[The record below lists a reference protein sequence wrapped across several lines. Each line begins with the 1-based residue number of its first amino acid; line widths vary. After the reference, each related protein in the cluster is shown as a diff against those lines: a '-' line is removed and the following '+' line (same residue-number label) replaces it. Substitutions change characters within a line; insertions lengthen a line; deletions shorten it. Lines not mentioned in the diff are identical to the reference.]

1 MLYGFAMTICGQTL
15 TSEAREQI
23 QLLIDET
30 PDISRR
36 SLSKR
41 VCELLAWRH
50 PTGRLKEM
58 SCRKALSRLHQS
70 GVLRLPDA
78 VAVPGFA
85 RQTVVPEFSR
95 APVACS
101 LKELGTVTLLL
112 IANRLSA
119 EARIWK
125 ALMSGHYLGARPF
138 CAGVRYLIHS
148 TVHGYLGALAFG
160 PAAWSVAARDQY
172 IGWDESA
179 RRANLGRVLSNSRFF
194 LHPEVRVPHLA
205 SHVLGQ
211 AIRQVK
217 GDWQRRYGLEPLLVE
232 TFVEQSRFTGTSY
245 RAANWVQVGV
255 TTGRGR
261 QDGQRTA
268 AVKIKEMYLYPL
280 HKRWRTLLG
289 GALPVQPVPG
299 DWAEQEWGAAPL
311 GDARLVARLLTLGR
325 DRYARPQASIPQ
337 TCGSRAKTKAAYR
350 FFEHKDATLQNLLA
364 PHSAATI
371 QRMAQEKVVLAIQ
384 DTTSLNYSTH
394 PATENL
400 GPIGS
405 SPTGIVGLMLH
416 GTLAVSSG
424 GTPLGVLA
432 AQCWARDPEEY
443 GKKAQRHSL
452 PIEEKESSKW
462 LTSFTATAATV
473 AACPKTTIV
482 SVGDREADIYEL
494 FALAAR
500 TPNAPLL
507 LVRARH
513 DRKLAQ
519 EQGQLYH
526 QMDHCSEAGIQE
538 IAVPRKGAQPARTAQ
553 LSVRHCPVVLAP
565 PKRHTGSG
573 PLTIWAVLAVETE
586 PPEGV
591 APLRWLLLTTVP
603 TETFADAC
611 ERLAWYAQRWTI
623 EVFFRTLKSG
633 CKIEDRQLGTA
644 NRLEACLAIDLVVAW
659 RIHYLTKLGRE
670 TPDVPCSVYFEE
682 AEWKALVAFVTKK
695 PIPATEPP
703 TLRDALRMLATLGGF
718 LARKNDGEPGTQTL
732 WLGVQRLSD
741 ITEMWKVMSV
751 LFAQPPPASHIS
763 GVRRK

>member
-1 MLYGFAMTICGQTL
+1 LYDFAMKICGQTFC
-15 TSEAREQI
+15 SEAREKI
-23 QLLIDET
+23 QHLVDET

-36 SLSKR
+36 SLAKR
-41 VCELLAWRH
+41 VCELLSWRH
-50 PTGRLKEM
+50 PTGLLKEM

-70 GVLRLPDA
+70 GALRLPDA
-78 VAVPGFA
+78 VAVPAWMRPAVIPKFL
-85 RQTVVPEFSR
+85 RTPVV
-95 APVACS
+95 CS
-101 LKELGTVTLLL
+101 LQELGTVTLFL
-112 IANRLSA
+112 ITNRLSE
-119 EARIWK
+119 EARTWN
-125 ALMSGHYLGARPF
+125 ALMAGHYLGARPF
-138 CAGVRYLIHS
+138 CAGLRYLILS
-148 TVHGYLGALAFG
+148 SVQGPLGALAFS
-160 PAAWSVAARDQY
+160 PAAWAVAARDQS
-172 IGWDESA
+172 IGWDEPT
-179 RRANLGRVLSNSRFF
+179 RRANLDRVLSNSRFF
-194 LHPEVRVPHLA
+194 LHPEVKVPHLA

-211 AIRQVK
+211 AVRQVQ
-217 GDWQRRYGLEPLLVE
+217 GDWQHRYGVAPLLIE
-232 TFVEQSRFTGTSY
+232 TFVDHARFQGTSY
-245 RAANWVQVGV
+245 RAANWIPVGV

-261 QDGQRTA
+261 QDGKRTA
-268 AVKIKEMYLYPL
+268 AVQPKGIYLYPL
-280 HKRWRTLLG
+280 HKRWRSLLG
-289 GALPVQPVPG
+289 GALPVPSVPG
-299 DWAEQEWGAAPL
+299 DWAEQEWSAAPL

-350 FFEHKDATLQNLLA
+350 FFEHEDATLTNILA
-364 PHSAATI
+364 PHHTATT
-371 QRMAQEKVVLAIQ
+371 QRMATEKVVLAIQ

-405 SPTGIVGLMLH
+405 SPTGIVGLILH
-416 GTLAVSSG
+416 ATLAVSTG

-443 GKKAQRHSL
+443 GKKAKRHSL

-462 LTSFTATAATV
+462 LTSFTATTASV

-482 SVGDREADIYEL
+482 SVGDREADIYDL

-500 TPNAPLL
+500 TPKAPLL

-513 DRKLAQ
+513 DRKLSQ
-519 EQGQLYH
+519 EQGQLYD
-526 QMDHCSEAGIQE
+526 QMDHCAEAGIQE
-538 IAVPRKGAQPARTAQ
+538 IAVPRKKGEPARIAR

-565 PKRHTGSG
+565 PKRHAGAE
-573 PLTIWAVLAVETE
+573 PIPIWAVLAVETD
-586 PPEGV
+586 PPPGIE
-591 APLRWLLLTTVP
+591 PLRWLLLTTAP
-603 TETFADAC
+603 TATFAEAC
-611 ERLAWYAQRWTI
+611 ERLSWYAQRWTI

-633 CKIEDRQLGTA
+633 CKIENRQLGTA
-644 NRLEACLAIDLVVAW
+644 DRLEACLAIDLVVAW

-682 AEWKALVAFVTKK
+682 AEWKALVAFVTKS
-695 PIPATEPP
+695 PLPATEPP
-703 TLRDALRMLATLGGF
+703 TLRDALRMLAVLGGF
-718 LARKNDGEPGTQTL
+718 LARKSDGEPGTQTL